1 MQVLGRIKRSVANSR
16 DDVFLREDFSRF
28 GSQAQVGRA
37 LDELK
42 REGRIV
48 RLGVGI
54 YAKAKPSTF
63 SGKPIPRAPLEV
75 LAPKVLGKLGVKV
88 QPSRQAEDYNS
99 GRSTQVP
106 TGMIFNVG
114 KNKISRKIGFNGKTI
129 GYEYA

>member
-48 RLGVGI
+48 FLW
-54 YAKAKPSTF
+54 KANSE
-63 SGKPIPRAPLEV
+63 GAPRSVSP
-75 LAPKVLGKLGVKV
+75 
-88 QPSRQAEDYNS
+88 
-99 GRSTQVP
+99 
-106 TGMIFNVG
+106 
-114 KNKISRKIGFNGKTI
+114 
-129 GYEYA
+129 